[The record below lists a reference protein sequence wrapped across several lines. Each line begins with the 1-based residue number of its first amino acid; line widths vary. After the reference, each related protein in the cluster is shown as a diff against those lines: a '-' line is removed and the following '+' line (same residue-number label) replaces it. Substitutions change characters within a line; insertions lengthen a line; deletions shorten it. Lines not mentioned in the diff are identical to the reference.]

1 MLFISLVMVK
11 MGGGDLVIYLF
22 VRINFVCFGLVWS
35 MYEEDKIEDEKM
47 IKKSLVYC
55 RLIFEIIIL
64 KFYRGGCFFFYFCFK
79 IGLFWV
85 SEILWRVEL
94 LWDS

>member
-47 IKKSLVYC
+47 IEKVWF
-55 RLIFEIIIL
+55 I
-64 KFYRGGCFFFYFCFK
+64 
-79 IGLFWV
+79 V
-85 SEILWRVEL
+85 
-94 LWDS
+94 D